1 MCHSKLFEVCML
13 SCLLIYTFEA
23 DSSLLKSSLLT
34 LSITSRLRSR
44 TRRVFIPTSNAWFS
58 PTSNLR
64 MVAPGLQHSEGV
76 DSSPSSS
83 SSWKPKREAHYH
95 HERRQTTTGQRE
107 MRTGASRRNCVSNPG
122 MSFVYFTCSTY
133 DIIYSTEDK
142 RSTNDETYFVVCT
155 LGSRHILSLVGY
167 VLLSHF
173 IFISVIIFLG

>member
-23 DSSLLKSSLLT
+23 DSSLLRSSLLT

-44 TRRVFIPTSNAWFS
+44 TRRVFLLTSNARFL
-58 PTSNLR
+58 PASNLK

-83 SSWKPKREAHYH
+83 SWEPKREAHYY

-107 MRTGASRRNCVSNPG
+107 MRTGASRRNCVLSPG
-122 MSFVYFTCSTY
+122 MSLF
-133 DIIYSTEDK
+133 
-142 RSTNDETYFVVCT
+142 
-155 LGSRHILSLVGY
+155 ILL
-167 VLLSHF
+167 VLLMIPFTVPRTKGVQTTKYVSS
-173 IFISVIIFLG
+173 SVP